1 MKILLINKF
10 HYLRGGAERV
20 YFNTAKVLSEHGHD
34 LAFFSMNRPKN
45 VVSRWSKYFI
55 DYVDYQDKKLSFL
68 EKIKIVLKI
77 LYNYQ
82 AKQNLEKLL
91 REFQPDIAHLHNIY
105 HQLSPSIIDTL
116 KKYQIPTVMTLH
128 DYKLICPNYKIYSKN
143 EVCYKCQGERY
154 YNCFFRKCMKDSY
167 AKSFLVMI
175 EAYLNNKILKLYHKI
190 DFFIAPSHFM
200 EDVCVKFGILE
211 NKLRVVNNFVDSSC
225 ISNAKVSDKSYLL
238 YFGRLSEEKGIDI
251 LLEAMK
257 KIEDNIKLKIV
268 GAGPEEKKLKI
279 KSVKLKVEKNI
290 EFIGHKYGKE
300 LNNLIINAKAI
311 IIPSI
316 WLENMPMSM
325 LESMALGKV
334 VIASKIGGISEVIKD
349 GVNGMLFSSGNSDSL
364 ATKINQLREININDM
379 EKNAIATIKNFSS
392 KKHYDNIINI
402 YKKLIR

>member
-68 EKIKIVLKI
+68 KKIKVVLKI

-105 HQLSPSIIDTL
+105 HQLSPSIIDML
-116 KKYQIPTVMTLH
+116 KKYQIPMVMTLH

-190 DFFIAPSHFM
+190 DLFIVPSHFM

-251 LLEAMK
+251 LLKAME

-268 GAGPEEKKLKI
+268 GVGPEEKNLKI
-279 KSVKLKVEKNI
+279 KSVKLKVKKNI
-290 EFIGHKYGKE
+290 EFIGYKYGEE

-316 WLENMPMSM
+316 GLENMPMSM

-392 KKHYDNIINI
+392 EEHYDNIINI
-402 YKKLIR
+402 YKKLIG

>member
-1 MKILLINKF
+1 
-10 HYLRGGAERV
+10 
-20 YFNTAKVLSEHGHD
+20 
-34 LAFFSMNRPKN
+34 MNRPKN

-68 EKIKIVLKI
+68 KKIKVVLKI

-105 HQLSPSIIDTL
+105 HQLSPSIIDML
-116 KKYQIPTVMTLH
+116 KKYQIPMVMTLH

-190 DFFIAPSHFM
+190 DLFIVPSHFM

-251 LLEAMK
+251 LLKAME

-268 GAGPEEKKLKI
+268 GVGPEEKNLKI
-279 KSVKLKVEKNI
+279 KSVKLKVKKNI
-290 EFIGHKYGKE
+290 EFIGYKYGEE

-316 WLENMPMSM
+316 GLENMPMSM

-392 KKHYDNIINI
+392 EEHYDNIINI
-402 YKKLIR
+402 YKKLIG